1 MGNETHLGAG
11 GRRWWGVRGGPLTV
25 WGTPCCVGH
34 PSFSGRQRAKGCRA
48 PAAPMGCGGV
58 MGFCPC
64 SPYPQKPQTFPRSPV
79 WPSSPVPLA
88 EWFAHVTWKW
98 AVMRGK
104 RWWCWKGVCV
114 CVKGGR
120 GGELVSL
127 APSAGRQ
134 VSLPCQ
140 KERGGKKN
148 KIMKSKHGHERT
160 ARQSPTSPCTQ
171 MVPTSRRG

>member
-1 MGNETHLGAG
+1 
-11 GRRWWGVRGGPLTV
+11 
-25 WGTPCCVGH
+25 
-34 PSFSGRQRAKGCRA
+34 
-48 PAAPMGCGGV
+48 

-98 AVMRGK
+98 AAMRGK

-120 GGELVSL
+120 GGGVGISCTISR
-127 APSAGRQ
+127 APGFIAMPKR
-134 VSLPCQ
+134 
-140 KERGGKKN
+140 KGGKK
-148 KIMKSKHGHERT
+148 E
-160 ARQSPTSPCTQ
+160 
-171 MVPTSRRG
+171 